1 MKSPPIQYS
10 DAEARERT
18 ESFIAG
24 GATKSAK
31 K

>member
-10 DAEARERT
+10 DGEARERT
-18 ESFIAG
+18 EAFIAG
-24 GATKSAK
+24 GATKGAK